1 MDRVRPRGRV
11 PALSGL
17 EGEVVSASDT
27 HSQSVS
33 EQMAGGG
40 ASPTPVSSA
49 QEELGL

>member
-33 EQMAGGG
+33 EQMAGG

>member
-1 MDRVRPRGRV
+1 MDRVQPRGRV

-33 EQMAGGG
+33 EQTVGG